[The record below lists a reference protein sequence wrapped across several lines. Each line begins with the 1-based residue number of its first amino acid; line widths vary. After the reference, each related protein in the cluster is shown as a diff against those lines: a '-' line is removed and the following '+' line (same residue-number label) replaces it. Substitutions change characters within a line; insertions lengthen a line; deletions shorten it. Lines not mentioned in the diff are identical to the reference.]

1 MFNFSQLAFSTG
13 LTLFF
18 NRGVTDNIILNTRRR
33 EDNTL
38 DIKQV
43 NNIVLQVKRT
53 NPIIL

>member
-1 MFNFSQLAFSTG
+1 MFNFSQLPFSTA
-13 LTLFF
+13 LVLFF
-18 NRGVTDNIILNTRRR
+18 NGGVIDEIILNTRRS

-43 NNIVLQVKRT
+43 NNIVLQVKRS

>member
-18 NRGVTDNIILNTRRR
+18 NRGVTDNIILNTRRS

-38 DIKQV
+38 DIYQV

>member
-1 MFNFSQLAFSTG
+1 MFIFSQLAFSTG

-18 NRGVTDNIILNTRRR
+18 NRGVTDNIILNTRRS

-43 NNIVLQVKRT
+43 NNIVIQVKRT

>member
-1 MFNFSQLAFSTG
+1 MFNFSQLPFSTA
-13 LTLFF
+13 LVLFF
-18 NRGVTDNIILNTRRR
+18 NGGVTDEIILNTRRN
-33 EDNTL
+33 EDNIL